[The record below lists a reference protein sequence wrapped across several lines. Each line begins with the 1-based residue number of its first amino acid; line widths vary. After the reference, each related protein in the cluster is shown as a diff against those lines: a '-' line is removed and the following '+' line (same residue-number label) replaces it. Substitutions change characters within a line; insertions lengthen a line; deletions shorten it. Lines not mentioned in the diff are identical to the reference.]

1 MSELQSE
8 DVTIDN
14 DEYIEEVEQDE
25 IAEDESP
32 SDLAPDSDPGHEEKT
47 ESQINQDKVQEVI
60 NRKHWEAKE
69 SERKLLAAQK
79 ELEQYRAQ
87 QQAAPNV
94 PDLPDP
100 FDDDYGAKMQQRDQ
114 AMRQR
119 LEWESRQRYEQT
131 SQQARQQEAQ
141 ERLNKELYEKQTKY
155 VQRAKDSGITEQD
168 LQAIGSAIANYGLR
182 DDLVVEILDD
192 KDGPLIAKHLA
203 ANPMKME
210 ELSSLTPYQSARY
223 IETLRPSLAALKP
236 RITNAPNPSTKI
248 EGKGKANRNKLESQ
262 YLEGGEFS

>member
-8 DVTIDN
+8 DVAIDN

-32 SDLAPDSDPGHEEKT
+32 SDLATDSDTEHEKKT

-79 ELEQYRAQ
+79 ELEQYKAQQ

-114 AMRQR
+114 AMRQL
-119 LEWESRQRYEQT
+119 LEWESSQRYEQT
-131 SQQARQQEAQ
+131 SQQARQQEEQ

-168 LQAIGSAIANYGLR
+168 LQAIGGAIANYGLR
-182 DDLVVEILDD
+182 DDLVIEILDD
-192 KDGPLIAKHLA
+192 NDGPLIAKYLA

-223 IETLRPSLAALKP
+223 IETLRPSLASLKP
-236 RITNAPNPSTKI
+236 RKTNAPNPSTRI
-248 EGKGKANRNKLESQ
+248 EGKGKDATRKRYKNLGNAKFE
-262 YLEGGEFS
+262 